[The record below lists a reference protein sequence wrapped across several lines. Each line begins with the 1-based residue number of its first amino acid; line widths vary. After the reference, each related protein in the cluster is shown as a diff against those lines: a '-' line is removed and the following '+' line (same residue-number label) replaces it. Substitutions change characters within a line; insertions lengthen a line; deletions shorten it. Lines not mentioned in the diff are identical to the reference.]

1 MANRRVGATALSC
14 LGSILLAGCSEASPP
29 PEKPE
34 DKPPLALMTTLP
46 VYWPETGGFGE
57 LLDQN
62 GERPWMRTEV
72 ERSYRL
78 EPLDYLSQE
87 ALAPFDRLLLAQPR
101 ALSAEENVA
110 LDTWVRDG
118 GQLLLFADPLVT
130 MHSRY
135 GLGDRRRPQAV
146 ALLSPILARWGL
158 ELAFDPDQG
167 DGARTVTAFD
177 IALPVDVAGTLEAV
191 ATDAPGKC
199 VLSQAGHAARCEIG
213 KGRVLAIADTAVLDP
228 GHGGH
233 GAHGNDVDEAG
244 GDQHEAGGDAQ
255 SAALG
260 RLLAMSFGQ

>member
-1 MANRRVGATALSC
+1 MGAAALSC

-29 PEKPE
+29 PEEPK
-34 DKPPLALMTTLP
+34 DKPPVALMTTLP

-57 LLDQN
+57 LLEQD
-62 GERPWMRTEV
+62 GERPWMRTQV

-158 ELAFDPDQG
+158 ELAFDPEQG
-167 DGARTVTAFD
+167 EAARTVTAFD
-177 IALPVDVAGTLEAV
+177 IALPVDLAGTLAAV
-191 ATDAPGKC
+191 PTEAPGTC
-199 VLSQAGHAARCEIG
+199 VLSPGGHAARCEIG

-233 GAHGNDVDEAG
+233 GSDGSDADEPDADRHDVSGE
-244 GDQHEAGGDAQ
+244 AQ
-255 SAALG
+255 SVALG
-260 RLLAMSFGQ
+260 RLLDIGLEP